1 MGWQMRQ
8 IAETTDSRNIAKW
21 RETVSTRGREG
32 GRGMGTL
39 NKEGENENKM
49 LSTDHID
56 ENDLL
61 KGGKI
66 KRANRDSTKGT

>member
-1 MGWQMRQ
+1 
-8 IAETTDSRNIAKW
+8 
-21 RETVSTRGREG
+21 
-32 GRGMGTL
+32 MGTL